1 VIAAS
6 EPAATP
12 LVVKPAA
19 LIRPAEIALTATGT
33 DAPTRLYK
41 STMIYR
47 KELLKNVLSFDL

>member
-41 STMIYR
+41 STMICR
-47 KELLKNVLSFDL
+47 KRIIKECLII